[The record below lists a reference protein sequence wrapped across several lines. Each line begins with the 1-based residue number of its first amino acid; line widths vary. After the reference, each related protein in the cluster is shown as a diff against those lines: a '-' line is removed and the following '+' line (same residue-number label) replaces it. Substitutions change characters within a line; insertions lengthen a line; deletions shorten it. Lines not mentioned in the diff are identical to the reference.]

1 MLRHVPLY
9 REVFALPGF
18 LADPVLIFGVQ
29 DVRIPDIHFAQ
40 GAGLPWRRRVERILH
55 LLRFR
60 WEILRGRAVPCGT
73 VPREYRSGDLSGILE
88 NLGAREIHSLDL
100 FDARA
105 DLRYDM
111 NQPVPDHEHERYGTL
126 IDIGSLE
133 HLFDTAQCLENC
145 LRMVRPGGHY
155 LLHTPVKGYLGHGLH
170 TFNPEGLFDAFTE
183 NEFAIVFRCFTA
195 KSGRIL
201 EDVGGADDVLLW
213 LVGRKVGSLKTFQP
227 PQQKVWSGYYH
238 RLGRT

>member
-1 MLRHVPLY
+1 VLRHVPLY
-9 REVFALPGF
+9 REIFALPGF

-29 DVRIPDIHFAQ
+29 DVRIPELHFAQ
-40 GAGLPWRRRVERILH
+40 KPPLPWRRRLERIRH

-60 WEILRGRAVPCGT
+60 WEILRGRVAPCGT
-73 VPREYRSGDLSGILE
+73 VPDEYRAADLSGILH

-100 FDARA
+100 FDDRA

-111 NQPVPDHEHERYGTL
+111 NQPVPDDALERYGTL

-145 LRMVRPGGHY
+145 LRMVRPDGHY

-170 TFNPEGLFDAFTE
+170 TFNPDGLVDAFTE
-183 NEFAIVFRCFTA
+183 NGFEVVFRRFTS
-195 KSGRIL
+195 KSGHVL
-201 EDVGGADDVLLW
+201 EDVGGAADVLLW
-213 LVGRKVGSLKTFQP
+213 LVGRKVESLKTFQP
-227 PQQKVWSGYYH
+227 PQQKVWSGYYA
-238 RLGRT
+238 RS